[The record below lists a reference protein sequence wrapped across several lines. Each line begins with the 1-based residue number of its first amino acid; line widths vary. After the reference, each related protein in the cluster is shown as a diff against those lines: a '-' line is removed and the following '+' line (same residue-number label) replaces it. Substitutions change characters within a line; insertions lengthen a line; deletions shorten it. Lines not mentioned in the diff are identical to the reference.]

1 MTENEYE
8 DDLEAKMSQIF
19 GDESKENKAKEN
31 VRRSSRPRKKRT
43 YSDYDSDPDL
53 SDLTNEKKSKKAAT
67 VKMDSDVS
75 IDYYESEDSDV
86 VSDSF
91 DEEEYSPSHNKQL
104 KNKTNKRGRPK
115 SSGSKTEG
123 EIPKKKLKT
132 LASGIRSGYRGAGKK
147 GSSGYFMKGDVMWYV
162 ALKRGLKKTAPEQ
175 GIKGFQHSALSNL
188 PRDQSIVMELRVAL
202 DETCYKE
209 KSKKYQTRC
218 VSIATSPTGLGISF
232 HTLNRWSRRK
242 RGMPSNPLFIIP
254 DFLLHFPNKLCYG
267 YLRFEGNWKIPLGR

>member
-19 GDESKENKAKEN
+19 GDESKENKAKGN

-132 LASGIRSGYRGAGKK
+132 LASGIRSGYRG
-147 GSSGYFMKGDVMWYV
+147 
-162 ALKRGLKKTAPEQ
+162 
-175 GIKGFQHSALSNL
+175 
-188 PRDQSIVMELRVAL
+188 
-202 DETCYKE
+202 
-209 KSKKYQTRC
+209 
-218 VSIATSPTGLGISF
+218 
-232 HTLNRWSRRK
+232 
-242 RGMPSNPLFIIP
+242 
-254 DFLLHFPNKLCYG
+254 
-267 YLRFEGNWKIPLGR
+267 

>member
-31 VRRSSRPRKKRT
+31 VRRSSRARKKRT
-43 YSDYDSDPDL
+43 YSDYESDPDL
-53 SDLTNEKKSKKAAT
+53 SEFTKGKKSKKAAT
-67 VKMDSDVS
+67 VHKVVKKDSDIS
-75 IDYYESEDSDV
+75 IEYYESEDSDV

-132 LASGIRSGYRGAGKK
+132 LASGIRSGYRGAGMK
-147 GSSGYFMKGDVMWYV
+147 GSSGYFMKGTV
-162 ALKRGLKKTAPEQ
+162 
-175 GIKGFQHSALSNL
+175 
-188 PRDQSIVMELRVAL
+188 
-202 DETCYKE
+202 
-209 KSKKYQTRC
+209 
-218 VSIATSPTGLGISF
+218 
-232 HTLNRWSRRK
+232 
-242 RGMPSNPLFIIP
+242 
-254 DFLLHFPNKLCYG
+254 
-267 YLRFEGNWKIPLGR
+267 